1 MSNSTSTAKML
12 SGSNLS
18 LHLIKLR
25 LEPII
30 FYFGDLQL
38 DGEVKEL
45 FTSLY
50 EFLHKS
56 TLK

>member
-45 FTSLY
+45 FTSIY